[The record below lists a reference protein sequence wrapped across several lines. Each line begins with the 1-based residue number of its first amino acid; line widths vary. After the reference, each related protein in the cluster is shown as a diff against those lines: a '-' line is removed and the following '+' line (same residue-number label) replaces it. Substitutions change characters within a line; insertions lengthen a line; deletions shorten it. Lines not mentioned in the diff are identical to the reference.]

1 MKDISDKLG
10 GRFKTA
16 MGFMIAFVT
25 VMSAVAAWRAA
36 LAAGDASNA
45 DVNGLAATIN
55 LEESQALNSLTA
67 YEHYRAFTAYLRYT
81 HLGDLLYEDMQAAS
95 DADYPILDRQRGDDY
110 ALAVELQ
117 GQFFPSRY
125 LDPDSGNYQVARE
138 INALVADDER
148 DRDINPAP
156 HFTKAD
162 ELRTKS
168 NYLVAVLVAFA
179 IALWFFSLAE
189 SMRHAFKY
197 ALAVSGLVFTGIG
210 VLAILAV
217 ELFF

>member
-1 MKDISDKLG
+1 MKDSSDKLG
-10 GRFKTA
+10 SRFKTA

-36 LAAGDASNA
+36 LAAGDAGNA
-45 DVNGLAATIN
+45 DVSGLAATLN
-55 LEESQALNSLTA
+55 VEESQALNSLTA
-67 YEHYRAFTAYLRYT
+67 YEHYRAFTTYLRYT
-81 HLGDLLYEDMQAAS
+81 HLGDLLYQDMQTAS
-95 DADYPILDRQRGDDY
+95 DADYPVLDRQRGDDY

-125 LDPDSGNYQVARE
+125 LDPESGNYQVDRE
-138 INALVADDER
+138 INALVADDAR

-162 ELRTKS
+162 DLRTKS

-197 ALAVSGLVFTGIG
+197 ALAVGGLAFTGIG
-210 VLAILAV
+210 ILAILAV
-217 ELFF
+217 ELLL